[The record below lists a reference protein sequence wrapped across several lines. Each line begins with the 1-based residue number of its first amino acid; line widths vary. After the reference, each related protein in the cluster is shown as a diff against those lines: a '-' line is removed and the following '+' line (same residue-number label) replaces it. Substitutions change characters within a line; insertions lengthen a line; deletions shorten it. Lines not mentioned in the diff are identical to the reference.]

1 LGKKP
6 KDIDYVFVGNMA
18 KLKQYLSKNNY
29 KIFLINEDCFTI
41 RAKNLTTNITEDFVL
56 ARKEYEYNGRTPE
69 CDVGTLYDDLIRR
82 DFTINSMCINTDG
95 DIIDYF
101 GGQNDLKNKILR
113 TPTDPYKS
121 FNDDP
126 LRLIRAIR
134 FNITLNMTFSPEL
147 ECQFYN
153 KDHWQKLKTCVSIER
168 IREEFRKCF
177 AFNTISTLR
186 LLAKIDNI
194 DSTIIEYIFGD
205 KLWLNPTTAKV

>member
-1 LGKKP
+1 
-6 KDIDYVFVGNMA
+6 
-18 KLKQYLSKNNY
+18 
-29 KIFLINEDCFTI
+29 
-41 RAKNLTTNITEDFVL
+41 
-56 ARKEYEYNGRTPE
+56 
-69 CDVGTLYDDLIRR
+69 
-82 DFTINSMCINTDG
+82 MCINTDG

-113 TPTDPYKS
+113 TPTNPYKS